1 MNLYLNVNKDFED
14 NIVCERHTRLDG
26 TSSGIRSQ
34 YIFAFHNGYGASV
47 VKCNDTIPSYG
58 FEEDLWELALLREYI
73 KYKNKEDKYNYKIEK
88 KRCIA
93 YEDDMRTLEIAY
105 EPIVSFDV
113 IGYMTDAEV
122 NEVLERIK
130 KGDIS
135 KSYKD

>member
-1 MNLYLNVNKDFED
+1 MNLYLNVNKDLKD
-14 NIVCERHTRLDG
+14 NIICERHTRLDD

-34 YIFAFHNGYGASV
+34 YIFVFDNGYGASV
-47 VKCNDTIPSYG
+47 VKCNDTNSSYG
-58 FEEDLWELALLREYI
+58 VEEDLWELALL
-73 KYKNKEDKYNYKIEK
+73 KEVENDYPESS
-88 KRCIA
+88 IA
-93 YEDDMRTLEIAY
+93 YEDDMHTLELAY

>member
-1 MNLYLNVNKDFED
+1 MNLYLNVNKDFKD
-14 NIVCERHTRLDG
+14 NIICERHERLDG

-34 YIFAFHNGYGASV
+34 YIFAFDNGYGASV
-47 VKCNDTIPSYG
+47 VKCNDTISSYG
-58 FEEDLWELALLREYI
+58 FEEDLWELALL
-73 KYKNKEDKYNYKIEK
+73 KETANDYPESSIASS
-88 KRCIA
+88 IA
-93 YEDDMRTLEIAY
+93 YEDDMHTLEIAY